1 MATNTYVALD
11 KVTLGSNQ
19 TSVTFSSIPSTYTDL
34 VLVAQPATTVV
45 NQDYRIRF
53 NGDTANNYSATYMEG
68 DGSGAYSN
76 RWSNVPAIYVAR
88 GSSTTLG
95 QDVVTVNINNYSN
108 ATTFKTAIARF
119 GLATTVSARV
129 SSTVGL
135 WRSTSAITSIT
146 VTTVGTL
153 LSGST
158 FSLYGIASEGASAK
172 ATGGIITSD
181 ANYFYHTFFSSG
193 TFTPTQSLTADMLVV
208 AGGAGGG
215 VAGVGG
221 GGGGAG
227 GLVGYT
233 SQSLTATNYTV
244 TVGAGGAGAIY
255 NTQRFG
261 YAGANSQFGALTA
274 SVGGGGGGGWQGG
287 VGRNG
292 GSGGGGCGN
301 SGTAGSGGS
310 ATSGQGNAG
319 GSGTGGSGSSSW
331 IAGGGGG
338 GATAVGSNG
347 TGTGQSGAYVG
358 GNGGAGSSAYSS
370 WGLTAGGGQ
379 NVSGTVYYAGGGA
392 GVGLAGTTV
401 TFGTGGNGGGGAGL
415 ATAGN
420 GLANSGGGGSADAVA
435 GANPIGGA
443 GGSGIVIVRYA
454 KV

>member
-215 VAGVGG
+215 VGIYGQG
-221 GGGGAG
+221 PSGGGGAG
-227 GLVGYT
+227 VYLGSGGSGSGGSGGTAGTTGSGSIASSGPGGLY
-233 SQSLTATNYTV
+233 
-244 TVGAGGAGAIY
+244 
-255 NTQRFG
+255 
-261 YAGANSQFGALTA
+261 
-274 SVGGGGGGGWQGG
+274 GGGGGSTRYYG
-287 VGRNG
+287 
-292 GSGGGGCGN
+292 
-301 SGTAGSGGS
+301 
-310 ATSGQGNAG
+310 
-319 GSGTGGSGSSSW
+319 GTGVVILGSP
-331 IAGGGGG
+331 GGG
-338 GATAVGSNG
+338 GAVRIIWGTDRSFPSTNTA
-347 TGTGQSGAYVG
+347 
-358 GNGGAGSSAYSS
+358 
-370 WGLTAGGGQ
+370 
-379 NVSGTVYYAGGGA
+379 NV
-392 GVGLAGTTV
+392 
-401 TFGTGGNGGGGAGL
+401 
-415 ATAGN
+415 
-420 GLANSGGGGSADAVA
+420 
-435 GANPIGGA
+435 
-443 GGSGIVIVRYA
+443 
-454 KV
+454 